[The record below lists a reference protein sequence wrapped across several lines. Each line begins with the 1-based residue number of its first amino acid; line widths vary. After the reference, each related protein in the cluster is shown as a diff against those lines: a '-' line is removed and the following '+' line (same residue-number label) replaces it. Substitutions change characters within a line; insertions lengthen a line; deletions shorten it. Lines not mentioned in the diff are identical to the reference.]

1 MSRLTTLPT
10 APRVSGQRLPQW
22 AHRGG
27 DDRAGEGR
35 GGHGGGGPPSS
46 SVARPDAACAARY
59 SHAVTRLG
67 ARARLRRV
75 TARPR
80 RAGAAASVAQRRRWR
95 GGCKYDATDQRLP
108 PFRGARSRRGSARG
122 ADSHRRRYTHRSAHP
137 RTGARGGPAAA
148 AAAAAAPICRPLA
161 PLVPSSALGS
171 RACRSSE
178 RLISVAPWPAHSPNG
193 SRTAG
198 RQRLDDSGVRDG

>member
-95 GGCKYDATDQRLP
+95 GGCKYDATDRRLP

-122 ADSHRRRYTHRSAHP
+122 RRQPPAAVHTPVSSPANRRARRPSGGGGGGCGSHLPAAGSVSPILCARKPGVSLIGAANFRSAV
-137 RTGARGGPAAA
+137 A
-148 AAAAAAPICRPLA
+148 RPL
-161 PLVPSSALGS
+161 
-171 RACRSSE
+171 SE
-178 RLISVAPWPAHSPNG
+178 R
-193 SRTAG
+193 
-198 RQRLDDSGVRDG
+198 